1 MLNLLYVKKLNAI
14 VEKAHKLST
23 RLGNSVRV
31 FAEAGTDTLGGLDDD
46 VVTKMTRSK
55 MQLESLREAAF
66 LANKSLTEDADDG
79 VENFVVEICRSWQ
92 TLSVES
98 AGLLR
103 YVEAL
108 LLDRESDNA
117 MRAHF
122 TKLTD
127 SLIEGG
133 INDDRITAPTPL
145 GIKCQLRSMALVRRL
160 RQWEKLPEDIER
172 KLIHDSVDD
181 VAVLLD
187 LYIEYFSQLWT
198 AAANDLR
205 ICEDLEHCMMT
216 GPWTQENCV
225 RQLEACQ
232 VAIRELNLFAIN
244 TKCKAAHEEQ
254 CSNGG
259 LIAFCERAS
268 AVTNACIK
276 LNAFV
281 VPAVAIRSGTVLDRV
296 YTSLHEFIQTKYMNC
311 IWSKKLNEAYEEW
324 ILWFLHDSGWL
335 VNDWKN
341 DKSLFPFRAVWREGI
356 AHNEVI
362 LRAEECLGKKAVER
376 NSGVA
381 ELVKK
386 FDSLSAQKQQ
396 PRRQSLPAMSHASSS
411 TLDETQKDGGTG
423 AKRGGFDMGEPK
435 LSGAGSSSGSK
446 PWNGEDEKCGSS
458 PIVHVPNTTIRGRA
472 AEKGHAR
479 RNYEQNEN
487 DRFHAGRREC
497 YAAAKFGEN
506 ERMII
511 QEKVQ
516 IEAFIS

>member
-1 MLNLLYVKKLNAI
+1 MLNLLYVKKLDAI

-31 FAEAGTDTLGGLDDD
+31 FAEAGADTFGVLDED
-46 VVTKMTRSK
+46 VVTKLTTSK

-66 LANKSLTEDADDG
+66 LANKSLTEDTDEG

-98 AGLLR
+98 TVLLR
-103 YVEAL
+103 DVESL

-117 MRAHF
+117 MRTQF
-122 TKLTD
+122 MKLTD
-127 SLIEGG
+127 SLIEGVS
-133 INDDRITAPTPL
+133 DDERITGSTPL

-160 RQWEKLPEDIER
+160 RQWEKLPIDVEKR
-172 KLIHDSVDD
+172 LIHDSVDD
-181 VAVLLD
+181 VSVLLD

-205 ICEDLEHCMMT
+205 ICEDLDHCMMT
-216 GPWTQENCV
+216 GPWTQQNCV

-244 TKCKAAHEEQ
+244 TKCKAAQEQQ

-276 LNAFV
+276 LNTFV
-281 VPAVAIRSGTVLDRV
+281 VPAVAIRSGTVLTRV
-296 YTSLHEFIQTKYMNC
+296 YKTLHEFIQTKYMNC
-311 IWSKKLNEAYEEW
+311 IWSKKLNEAYAEW
-324 ILWFLHDSGWL
+324 ILWFLDDSGWL
-335 VNDWKN
+335 VNDWMN

-356 AHNEVI
+356 VQGGVI
-362 LRAEECLGKKAVER
+362 LRVEECLGKKAPDK
-376 NSGVA
+376 S
-381 ELVKK
+381 
-386 FDSLSAQKQQ
+386 SAALRKPDRPQSHPPS
-396 PRRQSLPAMSHASSS
+396 PR
-411 TLDETQKDGGTG
+411 
-423 AKRGGFDMGEPK
+423 
-435 LSGAGSSSGSK
+435 GSSSG
-446 PWNGEDEKCGSS
+446 GEDVAGRREDRPQRGKQGGGGFDPGETRPGASSSGKRSNGDGGSGAS
-458 PIVHVPNTTIRGRA
+458 VRVPNTSSDGA
-472 AEKGHAR
+472 GAEKGR
-479 RNYEQNEN
+479 RRKSVEEN
-487 DRFHAGRREC
+487 KNNGFRTNSHVEC
-497 YAAAKFGEN
+497 YAAAKFGDN
-506 ERMII
+506 ERMKI